1 MTSIALSEGQR
12 LLLDGLAMGGI
23 LDYVPAP
30 VLILHDDGTAW
41 LNAPAREL
49 DDWLKVGDPSRS
61 LMLELGPA
69 LQPALTA
76 IEANDSPQVLLA
88 SLRQHSGA
96 ERSYRA
102 ILLDASPADRP
113 EGCSAVVLVRTSEGE
128 AGRMHADVLS
138 ELARARLEEAQ
149 RQLLQADRLSTIG
162 QLAAGVAHE
171 INNPIGYVQS
181 NLETLRDY
189 VSSLFRLISMQEAAL
204 RKMGM
209 SQPGQL
215 QQIEKV
221 RQEIDF
227 DFLAKDL
234 PTLLAESQEGIS
246 RVRKI
251 IQDLREFSRAGHAET
266 WTQTDIHA
274 GIDSTINIVWNELKY
289 KVELVKH
296 YGDLPPVECLPSQL
310 NQVFMNILVNAGH
323 AIEGRGQI
331 TIATR
336 PAGDFVYVEISDNGK
351 GIAHEHLPRIF
362 EPFFTTKPVGQ
373 GTGLGLSISYGI
385 VRKHFGEIDVRSELG
400 IGTTFVIKLPV
411 HQRHG
416 AAGEPVRDTQNLLH
430 PIRNCSHKVIT
441 HVPHHAG

>member
-12 LLLDGLAMGGI
+12 LLLDGLAMGKI
-23 LDYVPAP
+23 LEYVPAP

-41 LNAPAREL
+41 LNASAREL

-69 LQPALTA
+69 LQPALPA
-76 IEANDSPQVLLA
+76 IETNDSPQVLGAFLH
-88 SLRQHSGA
+88 QHSGA

-102 ILLDASPADRP
+102 ILLDASPADRSG
-113 EGCSAVVLVRTSEGE
+113 GCSAIVLVRTSEG
-128 AGRMHADVLS
+128 ADDRLHTDVLS

-149 RQLLQADRLSTIG
+149 RQLLQADRLSTLG

-189 VSSLFRLISMQEAAL
+189 VSSLFRLISLQELAL

-209 SQPGQL
+209 NQPGQL

-266 WTQTDIHA
+266 WTQADIHA

-289 KVELVKH
+289 KVELVKL

-310 NQVFMNILVNAGH
+310 NQVFMNVLVNAGH
-323 AIEGRGQI
+323 AIDGHGQI

-336 PAGDFVYVEISDNGK
+336 PSGDFVYIEISDDGK

-362 EPFFTTKPVGQ
+362 EPFFTTKPVGK

-385 VRKHFGEIDVRSELG
+385 VRKHSGEIDVRSELG

-416 AAGEPVRDTQNLLH
+416 AAGEPVRDIQNPLAPDPQLQ
-430 PIRNCSHKVIT
+430 P
-441 HVPHHAG
+441 

>member
-1 MTSIALSEGQR
+1 MTTIALSEGQR
-12 LLLDGLAMGGI
+12 LLLDGLAMGRV

-30 VLILHDDGTAW
+30 VLILHNDGTAW
-41 LNAPAREL
+41 LNASAREL

-69 LQPALTA
+69 LQPVLPA
-76 IEANDSPQVLLA
+76 IDADDSPQVLSA
-88 SLRQHSGA
+88 PLRQLSGA

-102 ILLDASPADRP
+102 ILIDASPADQSAD
-113 EGCSAVVLVRTSEGE
+113 CSAVILVPTSASEGDSL
-128 AGRMHADVLS
+128 HADVLS
-138 ELARARLEEAQ
+138 ELARARLEDAQ

-189 VSSLFRLISMQEAAL
+189 VSSLFRLIGMQETTL
-204 RKMGM
+204 RQLG
-209 SQPGQL
+209 STHPGQL
-215 QQIEKV
+215 QQIENV

-234 PTLLAESQEGIS
+234 PTLLTESQEGIS

-266 WTQTDIHA
+266 WTLTDIHA
-274 GIDSTINIVWNELKY
+274 GIDSTVNIVWNELKY
-289 KVELVKH
+289 KVELLKH
-296 YGDLPPVECLPSQL
+296 FGDLPPVECLPSQI
-310 NQVFMNILVNAGH
+310 NQVLMNILVNAGH
-323 AIEGRGQI
+323 AIDGHGQI

-336 PAGDFVYVEISDNGK
+336 ATDDFVYIEVSDNGK
-351 GIAHEHLPRIF
+351 GIAQEHLPRIF
-362 EPFFTTKPVGQ
+362 EPFFTTKPVGK

-385 VRKHFGEIDVRSELG
+385 VRKHNGEIDVRSELG
-400 IGTTFVIKLPV
+400 VGTTFVIKLPIRQPHV
-411 HQRHG
+411 AG
-416 AAGEPVRDTQNLLH
+416 SAAPSVSGDGYNRDQQAQH
-430 PIRNCSHKVIT
+430 
-441 HVPHHAG
+441 